1 MTMWLL
7 RAERSSRSLQNRI
20 MEICLDLLYKRSTK
34 RQEEQTMSKD
44 GLTPQQRWDQKNGYI
59 TKSFRMYKG
68 QAEVFKKACEERG
81 QRQAAVIKKL
91 MDGYVD
97 GTIKID

>member
-1 MTMWLL
+1 MVINIFIVHAKVT
-7 RAERSSRSLQNRI
+7 EVK
-20 MEICLDLLYKRSTK
+20 E

-44 GLTPQQRWDQKNGYI
+44 GLIPQQRWDQKNGYI

>member
-1 MTMWLL
+1 
-7 RAERSSRSLQNRI
+7 
-20 MEICLDLLYKRSTK
+20 
-34 RQEEQTMSKD
+34 MSKD

-81 QRQAAVIKKL
+81 QRQYFLQSPLKFDIILSAYATPPQNLSFNIESTKP
-91 MDGYVD
+91 
-97 GTIKID
+97 ISP